1 MDSFQLII
9 ILNKLKD
16 IIKITNNPLDYIFR
30 HELFEILLEGI
41 TLTKCDFERI
51 IKDLNNM
58 ILKYL
63 KKIVKIDNNFFNF
76 YNIKGYPYIDAY
88 RQNFY
93 EDDYPYTNSI
103 YLGITWKNSI
113 ILSKFVKNKKYYLDN
128 IFYSFGFYNKNLC
141 DEVLLH
147 IRNTFNYIVWSKDNL
162 FFYVSLLLQKSS
174 FDLNYNEFILWTFFD
189 INLVFTNNIENIIL
203 TKDIFLK
210 YKKRI
215 KSKYCVSYN
224 LFKKLLYNFIFLNF
238 CYKNKCIL
246 QRFKFENIGYFY
258 FQFDNKIN
266 ESYLYE
272 DYEENYNIDY
282 DYYYNDFE
290 DYYSNYDFYYNS
302 FDYDYINFEDNDIE
316 EKEKN
321 TEYYLYYDGFKDYY
335 YDIEEENN
343 KGYCI
348 YYYDSE
354 EYLSYE
360 DYYYSYYG
368 DFEDYYYSDIEE
380 EEYSDIE
387 EKKKEEE
394 YPYDDYGYEEKKDL
408 KKHEGS
414 GYRINPVYYF
424 DYQSKFKGFYYKFNF
439 HYNTDYENYLNSLS
453 DFEKFK
459 YFKYKS
465 ILEKYKS
472 KRNVSFCIG
481 YDVEYEGYNIF
492 EYDINNFDIE
502 YFNKSENENKYE
514 EMSEDVK
521 IEDKN
526 ENKYEEMSEDVK
538 IYEDFKGYTY
548 TYDYKYDEEIYEDFK
563 DYTYTY
569 DYKYDEE
576 IYEDV
581 KIEDKNENKYEKM
594 FENVKIEYENKLFEN
609 TKIEGLY
616 DESEYYDKYEL
627 YEKFKDIG
635 YIYESESESE
645 SEDNDYFQNFSNYI
659 FNNLI
664 FITKN
669 PLDFIFIEDLIRKVS
684 RNFKIKGKDNIRKII
699 YKLLRQKIEIG
710 NVLFYKNSKE
720 IYPGIIWKNRKNFQK
735 YYNKKNYYFENDY
748 NIEKLMVDKN
758 FREEFILKIEYIF
771 KYINWSEKNL
781 NFFIKLIKKSKE
793 FNFDNLIKNVTKE
806 EYNFLVFLNLT
817 LVFTND
823 VNDII
828 FSEDILIKYSNEIN
842 YIINFRFKRLLNI
855 FILEKFCYK
864 NKYILQRFKYLD
876 IGYYY
881 LKLDEIKRF

>member
-41 TLTKCDFERI
+41 TLTKRDFKI
-51 IKDLNNM
+51 IQDLNDI

-76 YNIKGYPYIDAY
+76 YKIESYIDDSY
-88 RQNFY
+88 REDFY
-93 EDDYPYTNSI
+93 KDGFPYTNSI
-103 YLGITWKNSI
+103 YLGITWKDSI

-174 FDLNYNEFILWTFFD
+174 FDLNYNGFILWTFFD

-203 TKDIFLK
+203 IKDIFLK

-224 LFKKLLYNFIFLNF
+224 LFKKLLYNFIFINF
-238 CYKNKCIL
+238 CYKNKSIL

-258 FQFDNKIN
+258 FKFDNKIN
-266 ESYLYE
+266 EDYDEKYKDSS
-272 DYEENYNIDY
+272 DYEYSSIYDNY
-282 DYYYNDFE
+282 F
-290 DYYSNYDFYYNS
+290 
-302 FDYDYINFEDNDIE
+302 
-316 EKEKN
+316 
-321 TEYYLYYDGFKDYY
+321 
-335 YDIEEENN
+335 
-343 KGYCI
+343 
-348 YYYDSE
+348 
-354 EYLSYE
+354 
-360 DYYYSYYG
+360 DYYYS
-368 DFEDYYYSDIEE
+368 
-380 EEYSDIE
+380 EYSDIE
-387 EKKKEEE
+387 EKE
-394 YPYDDYGYEEKKDL
+394 PYYDYGYDGEKDL

-414 GYRINPVYYF
+414 GYIINPVFYF
-424 DYQSKFKGFYYKFNF
+424 DYQSKFKGFSYKFNF
-439 HYNTDYENYLNSLS
+439 HYNIDYEKYLNSLS
-453 DFEKFK
+453 DIEKLK

-481 YDVEYEGYNIF
+481 YDVEYEGYNIS
-492 EYDINNFDIE
+492 EYDINNFDIK
-502 YFNKSENENKYE
+502 YFNEDENENKYA

-521 IEDKN
+521 IE
-526 ENKYEEMSEDVK
+526 ENKDYQED
-538 IYEDFKGYTY
+538 E
-548 TYDYKYDEEIYEDFK
+548 
-563 DYTYTY
+563 
-569 DYKYDEE
+569 
-576 IYEDV
+576 
-581 KIEDKNENKYEKM
+581 NENKYEKM
-594 FENVKIEYENKLFEN
+594 FENVKFEYENKIFED

-616 DESEYYDKYEL
+616 DEFEYYDEYDYKL

-635 YIYESESESE
+635 YTYEFKSEYK
-645 SEDNDYFQNFSNYI
+645 DNYYFQKVSNYI
-659 FNNLI
+659 FNSLI

-669 PLDFIFIEDLIRKVS
+669 PLDFIFIEDLIIKVS
-684 RNFKIKGKDNIRKII
+684 KNFNIKGKDNMRKII

-710 NVLFYKNSKE
+710 NVLFYKDSKE

-758 FREEFILKIEYIF
+758 LREELILKIEYIF

-828 FSEDILIKYSNEIN
+828 FSEDILIRYSNEIN
-842 YIINFRFKRLLNI
+842 YIMNFKFKRLLNI

-864 NKYILQRFKYLD
+864 NKFILQRFKYLD

-881 LKLDEIKRF
+881 LKII